1 MVFWIRQRTSCT
13 SHSRKS
19 FLSAR
24 FAKCSMAGRSR
35 DPLRPLQSNLSQAKS
50 VLANRRNC
58 RMGKLLI
65 VDDDEALRRL
75 IRLEMGDSYE
85 IIDSGEPEQ
94 GLALALEHKP
104 DAILLDLRMPKY
116 SGYELLQTFTSFSR
130 TQKIPVIIVSGEA
143 GGQTKE
149 HCKQLGAF
157 AYFEKPIDFD
167 ALRACLSQLR
177 TPRRFVPRSEV
188 RVRLRVPLMLRRTD
202 AHGNKVDQET
212 ITENVSLSG
221 FLCTSSA
228 EMEVGSI
235 VDVYLTTSGPHH
247 VGKAKLVH

>member
-1 MVFWIRQRTSCT
+1 ME
-13 SHSRKS
+13 
-19 FLSAR
+19 
-24 FAKCSMAGRSR
+24 
-35 DPLRPLQSNLSQAKS
+35 
-50 VLANRRNC
+50 
-58 RMGKLLI
+58 KLLI

-75 IRLEMGDSYE
+75 MRLELCE
-85 IIDSGEPEQ
+85 TFEVVDSGEPQE

-104 DAILLDLRMPKY
+104 DAILLDLRMPNY
-116 SGYELLQTFTSFSR
+116 SGYELLQTFTSFSH

-167 ALRACLSQLR
+167 ALRACLAQL
-177 TPRRFVPRSEV
+177 TKSRRFVPRSEV
-188 RVRLRVPLMLRRTD
+188 RVRLRVPLLLRRTD
-202 AHGNKVDQET
+202 AQGNKIDQET

-228 EMEVGSI
+228 EMEVGTI
-235 VDVYLTTSGPHH
+235 VDVYLASQGPHH
-247 VGKAKLVH
+247 VGQAKLVHSDTKAAPLRHYGFLFLEKKGAWVLN